1 LIIIIKEEEKNNK
14 LLLLNFASSNI
25 LKSKKLSS
33 IKIGTS
39 GYTYSWNKAKPTPFQ
54 WYINQGFNSVEINA
68 SYYRF
73 PTESWI
79 NTWLSTAP
87 DYFTFSIKVNRSIT
101 DYTGL
106 KGERALQLWNKFR
119 STLDRISD
127 SIDFWLFKMPP
138 KFKYTS
144 ENIEIVSKFFNKIK
158 LDNNNIKAV
167 LEFRDPS
174 WWNVIDKIAEI
185 GIVFCSV
192 DAPGLPRTRIVTNN
206 AIYLRIH
213 GYKKWYSY
221 IYSQAE
227 LDTMMSSIK
236 KLNADKKAMYLNN
249 NHGMLENGLYL
260 LKKL

>member
-1 LIIIIKEEEKNNK
+1 
-14 LLLLNFASSNI
+14 
-25 LKSKKLSS
+25 LSAI

-39 GYTYSWNKAKPTPFQ
+39 GYTYSWNKAKPSPFQ

-79 NTWLSTAP
+79 NTWLSAAP
-87 DYFTFSIKVNRSIT
+87 DYFAFSIKVSRFIT

-106 KGERALQLWNKFR
+106 KGERALQLWNKF
-119 STLDRISD
+119 SKTLFKIHDK
-127 SIDFWLFKMPP
+127 IDFYLFKIPP
-138 KFKYTS
+138 TFKYTA
-144 ENIEIVSKFFNKIK
+144 ENLEIVGRFFKGIK
-158 LDNNNIKAV
+158 LDNNSKAV

-174 WWNVIDKIAEI
+174 WWSVIDKIAEI

-206 AIYLRIH
+206 VLYLRVH

-227 LDTMMSSIK
+227 LDTIISSIK
-236 KLNADKKAMYLNN
+236 KLNANKKAIYLNN
-249 NHGMLENGLYL
+249 DHGMLENGLYL
-260 LKKL
+260 LKELNPVKV